1 MKKTYIEPTLIMV
14 VIKAKAPMLLSAS
27 PVGDGMIDTSQEL
40 DPSEGGV
47 GSRFSDFDED
57 EY

>member
-1 MKKTYIEPTLIMV
+1 MV